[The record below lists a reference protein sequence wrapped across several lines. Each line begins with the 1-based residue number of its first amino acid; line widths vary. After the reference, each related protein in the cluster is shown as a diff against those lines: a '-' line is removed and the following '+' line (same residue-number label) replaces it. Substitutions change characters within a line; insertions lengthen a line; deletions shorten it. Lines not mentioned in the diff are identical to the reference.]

1 MKKKLF
7 FFAAAAVALA
17 SCSSDDTI
25 AENSKVAN
33 NQPQEI
39 ALFAVNQSSTRAAI
53 TGTTF
58 PTDLHMNVSA
68 LDLTNDRAFFTPTEF
83 AKGASYWEGSPKR
96 YWPLSP
102 VQVNF
107 LAIANA
113 NATNPATD
121 ISWTTTG
128 TQGSEAQSVQV
139 VMADNYA
146 VANQKDFMY
155 AVGCGQVTQTGSAL
169 SIPEKVNMTFQ
180 HAQAYL
186 VFQAKAANAASQ
198 NIKIKNILI
207 NGARTSGTATIA
219 RANAGTY
226 GDEDINLNW
235 TSTGYPSGGT
245 AGAYNSI
252 TPTQAAFSPVQ
263 DITDDDYTEIGHLMV
278 VPNMTA
284 VNTYDEGGFTTF
296 KIIYTLDEK
305 DYEYVYTPT
314 STKLEAGKKY
324 VYNITF
330 NLHEILINPD
340 VQDWDGDINNND
352 VDDDDVVV
360 NIPEYTTLRGTNLT
374 ITANEAGKY
383 RVKIADFGVDKAYTV
398 AVTDADDIISVDPV
412 AGTSDDSGS
421 GVATITFNVKKHASA
436 GDHTATITV
445 TRTDNSSDTV
455 ITVNQTVE

>member
-1 MKKKLF
+1 MKKLF
-7 FFAAAAVALA
+7 LFSVAALA
-17 SCSSDDTI
+17 ICACSKDEKI
-25 AENSKVAN
+25 AENATAN
-33 NQPQEI
+33 QQKEI
-39 ALFAVNQSSTRAAI
+39 ALFAVNQGATRAAI

-113 NATNPATD
+113 NATTPATD

-128 TQGSEAQSVQV
+128 TQDSEAQSVQV
-139 VMADNYA
+139 AQADNY
-146 VANQKDFMY
+146 ANQKDFMY
-155 AVGCGQVTQTGSAL
+155 AVGCGRVTQTGSAL
-169 SIPEKVNMTFQ
+169 SIPEKVDMTFK

-186 VFQAKAANAASQ
+186 VFQAKAANAASE

-226 GDEDINLNW
+226 GDEGINLNW
-235 TSTGYPSGGT
+235 TGAGYPGGGT
-245 AGAYNSI
+245 AVAYNSI
-252 TPTQAAFSPVQ
+252 TPTQEAFDPVQ
-263 DITDDDYTEIGHLMV
+263 SITDDAFTEIGHLMV
-278 VPNMTA
+278 VPYMTA
-284 VNTYDEGGFTTF
+284 VNTYAEGGFTTF
-296 KIIYTLDEK
+296 KIIYTLNEK

-314 STKLEAGKKY
+314 STMLEAGKKY

-340 VQDWDGDINNND
+340 VQNWDGDINNND
-352 VDDDDVVV
+352 VADDDVVV
-360 NIPEYTTLRGTNLT
+360 NIPEYTTQRGNNLT

-398 AVTDADDIISVDPV
+398 AVTDGDDIISVDPV
-412 AGTSDDSGS
+412 AGTSEDDSYG
-421 GVATITFNVKKHASA
+421 GVATITFNVKKHAST
-436 GDHTATITV
+436 GLHTATITV
-445 TRTDNSSDTV
+445 TRTEGGHETV